1 MYGCTFH
8 IKKYRKENDY
18 KCMYTQENIIFYGT
32 DCNLFIF
39 RMVIKSLLVG
49 GWLMAAMAAAEPSSR
64 AEPMVALLC
73 PRPGEPANNLYHN
86 KFLRDINHDNQC
98 LEDHAA
104 LIFTTRKFLLQ
115 G

>member
-1 MYGCTFH
+1 
-8 IKKYRKENDY
+8 
-18 KCMYTQENIIFYGT
+18 
-32 DCNLFIF
+32 
-39 RMVIKSLLVG
+39 MVIKSLLVG

-98 LEDHAA
+98 FEGPCRTNFYYTKVPVARVMLMSYAA
-104 LIFTTRKFLLQ
+104 
-115 G
+115 GE